1 MKRGYPVLLMILIA
15 ACLVLAAVSPAPASD
30 YSYARVVRLSLVD
43 GDVRVARPE
52 NENEGEVAWEQAVI
66 NLPIQQGYSIA
77 TGQGRA
83 EIEFE
88 SGATARLAEN
98 SLLQFTELALSN
110 GGRITRL
117 TLTQGTTTF
126 YANLSRDDS
135 FVVATPHLQVVVP
148 QNARFRVDV
157 SDEGAEVSAFKGEV
171 EVDSRAGTTR
181 LTKDHSLYYR
191 TSDPDQVAI
200 DRLSKTDNWDRW
212 VADRDEVIHTASN
225 NTLQYVSSPY
235 NYGLSDLY
243 NYGSWYQFGGYG
255 LCWRPYGAGF
265 DWSPFWFGRWAFLP
279 GFGWTWVS
287 NEPWGW
293 LPYHYG
299 RWAFSPTLGWL
310 WVPGHWRSW
319 QPAVVNWVRMG
330 DHVGWVPMHP
340 GDRPG
345 HTPANLPHGM
355 IVGTH
360 SNGPVTSTGNAS
372 KLMTVGKDF
381 EILRNPPQGFAGALP
396 SKGKYIGPPVPGP
409 AGSNSRQPGIV
420 YDPKEHKF
428 VNNPTAGAGNKDTN
442 TSGSNNGSVG
452 MAPGGSGGKTP
463 PKQGSLP
470 PAPSSAG
477 SSGPNIAPKT
487 SPPPPPPPPR
497 VQTPPPPPP
506 PPRTQ
511 STPPPRSQWVPP
523 TKSEARAAPAEHWQS
538 STPRPSSPPSSP
550 PSSGASMR
558 SGRR

>member
-1 MKRGYPVLLMILIA
+1 MKRGYRVPLMILVA
-15 ACLVLAAVSPAPASD
+15 ACLALAAVPPAPAYD
-30 YSYARVVRLSLVD
+30 YTYSRVVRLSLVD
-43 GDVRVARPE
+43 GDVQVARPQ
-52 NENEGEVAWEQAVI
+52 NEDQGDAAWELAVV
-66 NLPIQQGYSIA
+66 NVPIQQGYSIA

-117 TLTQGTTTF
+117 TLTQGTATF

-135 FVVATPHLQVVVP
+135 FVVATPHLQVVIP

-157 SDEGAEVSAFKGEV
+157 SDNGTEVSAFKGEV
-171 EVDSRAGTTR
+171 EVDSREGTTR
-181 LTKDHSLYYR
+181 LTKDHSLSYR
-191 TSDPDQVAI
+191 TSDPDQVAT

-255 LCWRPYGAGF
+255 FCWRPYGVGF

-287 NEPWGW
+287 HEPWGW

-310 WVPGHWRSW
+310 WIPGQWHQW
-319 QPAVVNWVRMG
+319 QPAMVNWVRVG

-345 HTPANLPHGM
+345 HTPANLHRGV
-355 IVGTH
+355 IVGTS
-360 SNGPVTSTGNAS
+360 SNGLGTSAGNAS
-372 KLMTVGKDF
+372 KLMTVGKNF
-381 EILRNPPQGFAGALP
+381 EILRNPPQGFAETLP
-396 SKGKYIGPPVPGP
+396 SKGKSIGPPAHGP
-409 AGSNSRQPGIV
+409 AGSNSGQPRIV
-420 YDPKEHKF
+420 YDPKEHKY
-428 VNNPTAGAGNKDTN
+428 VNNPTAGAGDKNTN
-442 TSGSNNGSVG
+442 PSGSNDGNVG
-452 MAPGGSGGKTP
+452 MGPGGSRGKTP
-463 PKQGSLP
+463 PKPDSP
-470 PAPSSAG
+470 PRVPSSTG
-477 SSGPNIAPKT
+477 SSGPNVAPSKT
-487 SPPPPPPPPR
+487 TPPPPPPR

-506 PPRTQ
+506 PPHTQ

-523 TKSEARAAPAEHWQS
+523 NKSESHPAPPQHWQ
-538 STPRPSSPPSSP
+538 STPRPSSPPSAP
-550 PSSGASMR
+550 PSSATSMR
-558 SGRR
+558 GGGR